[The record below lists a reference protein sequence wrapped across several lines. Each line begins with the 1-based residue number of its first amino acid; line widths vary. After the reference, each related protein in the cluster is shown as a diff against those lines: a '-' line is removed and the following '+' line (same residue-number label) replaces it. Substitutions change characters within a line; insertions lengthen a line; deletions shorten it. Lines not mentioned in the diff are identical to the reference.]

1 LPIQYKAKSTIVV
14 SSWDNAKGQAAYIAA
29 GSPAKTD
36 LASRCGT

>member
-14 SSWDNAKGQAAYIAA
+14 SSWDNVKGQAAYIAA

-36 LASRCGT
+36 LASRFGT